1 MQLSNNAWIR
11 RVYFWP
17 RVLLVLTFRR
27 QSLAA
32 DFPLRSVSRD
42 DPKPTLAA
50 PQDYFSSPPG
60 RPAATQSVI
69 RRSAPFRRLLGR
81 KQQRRSYSGIFFLSP
96 ASSIVLPAT
105 SVSCPFPVNLPLSLL
120 SLFLEQTNKGHACV
134 YSIPSLDCYDRVVF
148 ISGVFFYDS
157 GEHHCHRPPRPWW
170 QWAGYP
176 SHQFR
181 A

>member
-69 RRSAPFRRLLGR
+69 RRSAPFRRVLGR
-81 KQQRRSYSGIFFLSP
+81 KQQRRSYSGIFYLSP

-105 SVSCPFPVNLPLSLL
+105 SVSCPFPVSLPLSLL
-120 SLFLEQTNKGHACV
+120 SLFLEQTNKQRPCMCV
-134 YSIPSLDCYDRVVF
+134 FHSFSRLLWSSGIYFRCVF
-148 ISGVFFYDS
+148 LWFRRAPLPPATEAMVAVGGVPITS
-157 GEHHCHRPPRPWW
+157 V
-170 QWAGYP
+170 
-176 SHQFR
+176 
-181 A
+181 